1 MRFAN
6 LKIGTKLGLAFASM
20 LALTLLLGSVA
31 LWQVERLNQALHGIS
46 ENALPSV
53 AETGNMR
60 SQWNRYRRLESH
72 LLTPQSESAAQTL
85 DQQSQSVLALISES
99 EQRYK
104 ALEQSAQEQ
113 QLLQA
118 YQQQRDSYLAVHQRF
133 TDAALTLH
141 RSGNTDPAALVQLQS
156 MYTQEGEPAF
166 AALAETVGKLSSI
179 NQNNAEV
186 LRTDSATVK
195 TSAMWWV
202 LGSMASSAALALL
215 FAVLVTRSLS
225 RPAHQAMQAA
235 TQIAAGDL
243 THPIQA
249 RSSDEMGT
257 LMATMEQMR
266 HSLSTVVQRVRS
278 NAESVATA
286 SEEISSGTT
295 DLSSRT
301 EEQASALEE
310 TAASMEQ
317 LSSTV
322 RQNADSAL
330 QANQLALS
338 ASQVAQQGGEVV
350 GEVVESMRSITESS
364 HKIADIIGVIDG
376 IAFQTN
382 ILALNAAVE
391 AARAGEQGRGFAV
404 VAAEVRSLAGRS
416 AEAAKEIK
424 QLIHSSVSRVEAGS
438 ALVERAGHTMSE
450 VVGAIR
456 RVTDLVGEIS
466 AASTEQSQGVA
477 QVGEA
482 ITQMDTTT
490 QQNAALVEESAA
502 AADSLKRQAQ
512 ELVQAVSHFKTQG
525 SAAPA
530 VAPPVRAATPAA
542 AVPVATAAPRTP
554 MAAPRSP
561 ATGAARTPSA
571 PATSA
576 PALARPAKPSAPPA
590 APSGDNADDWES
602 F

>member
-85 DQQSQSVLALISES
+85 DQQSQSVLALIAES

-118 YQQQRDSYLAVHQRF
+118 YQQQRDTYLAVHQRF
-133 TDAALTLH
+133 TEAALTLH

-225 RPAHQAMQAA
+225 HPAHQAMQAA

-525 SAAPA
+525 GAAPA
-530 VAPPVRAATPAA
+530 VAPVRAATPAA
-542 AVPVATAAPRTP
+542 AVPVATAAPRTA

-561 ATGAARTPSA
+561 AAGAARTPSA

-576 PALARPAKPSAPPA
+576 PALARPAKPSAPPP